1 MEMQELF
8 WGFFVYSLTISQ
20 VSVLQR
26 NSSVS
31 LKTHTDMRHSLNAVS
46 VKGRLFNKVC
56 SYGQKVNTV
65 FFFFQYKTLIHDRY
79 K

>member
-8 WGFFVYSLTISQ
+8 CFFCLLTISQ

-26 NSSVS
+26 NSNVS
-31 LKTHTDMRHSLNAVS
+31 LKTHTDMRHSLNALL
-46 VKGRLFNKVC
+46 RLFNKVC

-65 FFFFQYKTLIHDRY
+65 FFKCKTLIHDRY